1 MNNRNED
8 NKKYSRIDSTED
20 KRLTLNVAEL
30 IFLDDSMTLAVHNSE
45 YENMMPIR
53 VPMAQDCTIVS
64 IDLLDKIG
72 RALVKCIGH
81 KSITIKVSDS
91 DLYVLREL
99 AQSHHKS
106 FGYHVGIIIKH
117 KVLHALYGSDV
128 RFEVDLNDLLK
139 DIDLG
144 ETG

>member
-53 VPMAQDCTIVS
+53 VPMPSNCTIVT
-64 IDLLDKIG
+64 IDFIDKIG
-72 RALVKCIGH
+72 KALLKAMKGGSVTM
-81 KSITIKVSDS
+81 SISEA
-91 DLYVLREL
+91 DLYMLREIAL
-99 AQSHHKS
+99 SDVVHY
-106 FGYHVGIIIKH
+106 GNRVGISLKG
-117 KVLHALYGSDV
+117 KVLNALYSK
-128 RFEVDLNDLLK
+128 EINDLTTLEDMLR

-144 ETG
+144 E